1 MYQFRNNLKSARGLV
16 VVRNILGL
24 LFIWCLVSLILV
36 NIDWYFRAKELD
48 NGQRVIYANL
58 EHSIGNAS
66 LENEQIS
73 FISTQLVKLLD
84 CPNVENI
91 EAENEKALRY
101 MTQDMEKRTRWY
113 LEWRVDGI
121 RRFREQN
128 KNAVAYLL
136 EDINSEIVLEKN
148 LPKIINKPLFKEG
161 GRYALVNAKIKAFRL
176 VDGKDIESKSMRE
189 LVHLL
194 KVQPTVEKPSSWLVD
209 AVVSLD

>member
-36 NIDWYFRAKELD
+36 NIDWYSRARELD
-48 NGQRVIYANL
+48 KRQWVIYANL
-58 EHSIGNAS
+58 EHPIGNAS
-66 LENEQIS
+66 LENQQIN
-73 FISTQLVKLLD
+73 FISTHLVKLLNYPD
-84 CPNVENI
+84 VENI
-91 EAENEKALRY
+91 KAENEKALRY

-136 EDINSEIVLEKN
+136 EDIDSEIVLEKN

-161 GRYALVNAKIKAFRL
+161 GRYALVNAKMKAFRL
-176 VDGKDIESKSMRE
+176 VDGKEIESKSMRE

-194 KVQPTVEKPSSWLVD
+194 PVKPTIDKPSPWLVD
-209 AVVSLD
+209 AIVSLD